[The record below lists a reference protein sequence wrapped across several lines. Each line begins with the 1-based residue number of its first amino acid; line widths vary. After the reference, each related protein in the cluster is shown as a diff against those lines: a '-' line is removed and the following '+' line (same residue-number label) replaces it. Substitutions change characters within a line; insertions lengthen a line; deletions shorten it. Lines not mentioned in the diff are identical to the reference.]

1 METNITLTLT
11 RNKREGKAVRGTVII
26 PFEDGERQF
35 DTLENADY
43 LIPEGTYPLR
53 LTWSPKF
60 KKLLPLV
67 DEVPERDGIRIHLGT
82 RPEHSQGCILVN
94 IMALESIKV
103 FFNQQK
109 KWYDNDNC
117 GEIGLLGPLFGLDG
131 IGFDL

>member
-1 METNITLTLT
+1 METNTTLTLT

-43 LIPEGTYPLR
+43 LIPEGMYPLR

-109 KWYDNDNC
+109 KWYDNE
-117 GEIGLLGPLFGLDG
+117 EITID
-131 IGFDL
+131 IR